1 MYFLFLSFITDGE
14 WYWFSLYNS
23 EVKSSQIY
31 LSKNKEW
38 FYRYYGLGKS

>member
-23 EVKSSQIY
+23 EVKVFSN
-31 LSKNKEW
+31 LFK
-38 FYRYYGLGKS
+38 